1 VRRAPL
7 AGLRV
12 IAVEQFGAGPFATLH
27 LADMG
32 ADVIKIEDPH
42 TGGDVGRYVP
52 PGQRDD
58 QSLYFETFNR
68 GKRSITLDLKHPLGR
83 VALERLVAHAHVVF
97 NNLRGDQAER
107 LGLTYQHVQD
117 VNPAIVCASLSGYGR
132 MGPRA
137 AEPGYDP
144 LVQAEAGWA
153 MLTGEPDGPPVRSGL
168 PMADYA
174 AGLTC
179 ALAIMIALRDV
190 DRTGRGG
197 DVDTSLYDVAT
208 AMLTYPATWYLSRG
222 LVTERRAMSAHPS
235 IVPFQFFETLDGY
248 IAIACAKEK
257 FFRELVV
264 AMDLPELAS
273 DHHFATM
280 EDRWVNREALLRTLT
295 QRFRERSTDEWIST
309 LRGKV
314 PVAPVRSLT
323 DAVQWEE
330 LEERGTLVQYS
341 HPVFGEVQTVAPGFR
356 MGDFHPIYRCSPKLG
371 NDTDDVLREI
381 GLDNEEIQS
390 LRRSG
395 ALGSSP
401 T

>member
-1 VRRAPL
+1 MRQAPL

-12 IAVEQFGAGPFATLH
+12 IAVEQFGAGPFATLQ

-32 ADVIKIEDPH
+32 ADVIKIEDPN

-68 GKRSITLDLKHPLGR
+68 GKRSVTLDLKHPLGQ
-83 VALERLVAHAHVVF
+83 VALQRLVATSHVVF
-97 NNLRGDQAER
+97 NNLRGDQAET
-107 LGLTYQHVQD
+107 LGLTYQHLED

-132 MGPRA
+132 TGQRA

-153 MLTGEPDGPPVRSGL
+153 MLTGEPKGPPVRSGL
-168 PMADYA
+168 PMADYT

-208 AMLTYPATWYLSRG
+208 AMLTYPATWYLSSG
-222 LVTERRAMSAHPS
+222 LVTERHAMSAHPS
-235 IVPFQFFETLDGY
+235 VVPFQFFETLDGY
-248 IAIACAKEK
+248 IAVACAKEK

-273 DHHFATM
+273 DHHYATM

-295 QRFRERSTDEWIST
+295 GRFRERSTGEWISA

-314 PVAPVRSLT
+314 PVAPARSPA
-323 DAVQWEE
+323 DALRRED
-330 LEERGTLVQYS
+330 LEERGMLVRYQ
-341 HPVFGEVQTVAPGFR
+341 HPVFGEIQTVASGFR
-356 MGDFHPIYRCSPKLG
+356 VDDFHPTYRRSPELG
-371 NDTDDVLREI
+371 NDTDDVLRAI
-381 GLDNEEIQS
+381 GLNDEEIRS

-395 ALGSSP
+395 ALGFP
-401 T
+401 QI